1 MLTQSSDTFPI
12 LSLGHPALLQA
23 MLALGALQIANLQR
37 IPPTAAMKHYHLAIR
52 RISRC
57 VRSPSKRAHPATLA
71 ATLLLG
77 YFEVWSSDHTK
88 WCRHLYGARILFKE
102 VPFRHMTRAVLASK
116 RRRRERMEQERLEQ
130 LFNPLLDYHDGD
142 VSDPDLEDVD
152 VEFLSLI
159 AGRPLD
165 PEDYGIGTDLSSLP
179 ARQMLTDRDV
189 EHYEHL
195 RDLFWWNCKMD
206 VYQSI
211 LGATRLL

>member
-1 MLTQSSDTFPI
+1 
-12 LSLGHPALLQA
+12 
-23 MLALGALQIANLQR
+23 MLALGSLQIANLQR

-57 VRSPSKRAHPATLA
+57 VRSASKRAHPATLA
-71 ATLLLG
+71 ATLLLA

-102 VPFRHMTRAVLASK
+102 VPFRHMTRTVLTVK
-116 RRRRERMEQERLEQ
+116 RRRKERLEQERLEAI
-130 LFNPLLDYHDGD
+130 FNPLLDFHD
-142 VSDPDLEDVD
+142 SDLANPELEDVD

-159 AGRPLD
+159 AGRQLD
-165 PEDYGIGTDLSSLP
+165 PEDYGIGTDLSGLP
-179 ARQMLTDRDV
+179 PSQVPTERDI

>member
-1 MLTQSSDTFPI
+1 
-12 LSLGHPALLQA
+12 

-52 RISRC
+52 RISKC
-57 VRSPSKRAHPATLA
+57 VRSASKRAHPATLA

-88 WCRHLYGARILFKE
+88 WCRHLYGARILFRE
-102 VPFRHMTRAVLASK
+102 IPFRHMTRTVLAAK
-116 RRRRERMEQERLEQ
+116 RRARERGERERMEQI
-130 LFNPLLDYHDGD
+130 FNPLVDFHDEEAR
-142 VSDPDLEDVD
+142 PEEEDLD
-152 VEFLSLI
+152 VEFLRVIS
-159 AGRPLD
+159 GRNL
-165 PEDYGIGTDLSSLP
+165 EEGDYGAGVDLEGLP
-179 ARQMLTDRDV
+179 ESQMATDRGI

>member
-1 MLTQSSDTFPI
+1 MLTSSDTFPI
-12 LSLGHPALLQA
+12 LSLGHPPLLQA

-52 RISRC
+52 RISKS
-57 VRSPSKRAHPATLA
+57 VRSASKRAHPATLA

-88 WCRHLYGARILFKE
+88 WCRHLYGARILFRE
-102 VPFRHMTRAVLASK
+102 VPFRHMTQTVLAAK
-116 RRRRERMEQERLEQ
+116 RRAREQREREKMEQI
-130 LFNPLLDYHDGD
+130 FNPLVDFHEEEEG
-142 VSDPDLEDVD
+142 PGEEDVD
-152 VEFLSLI
+152 VEFLRMISGRSL
-159 AGRPLD
+159 AEG
-165 PEDYGIGTDLSSLP
+165 DYGIGFDLSGLP
-179 ARQMLTDRDV
+179 EGQVPTDRDI

>member
-1 MLTQSSDTFPI
+1 M

-23 MLALGALQIANLQR
+23 MLALASLQMANLQR
-37 IPPTAAMKHYHLAIR
+37 IPPTAAMRHCHLAIR
-52 RISRC
+52 RIARC
-57 VRSPSKRAHPATLA
+57 VRSPAKRAHPATLA

-88 WCRHLYGARILFKE
+88 WCRHLYGARILFQE
-102 VPFRHMTRAVLASK
+102 VPFRHMTRTVLAIK

-130 LFNPLLDYHDGD
+130 AFNPLLDYYESD
-142 VSDPDLEDVD
+142 VADPEFEDVD
-152 VEFLSLI
+152 VAFLGLI
-159 AGRPLD
+159 SGRPLD
-165 PEDYGIGTDLSSLP
+165 PEDYGMGTDLSRFPPSQLP
-179 ARQMLTDRDV
+179 TDRDI